1 MEAGTLIPM
10 AARSLVVDLAANRV
24 KGCCIPLARPLSDAT
39 IGRLAEVFK
48 AISDPT
54 RVQMLHYLKTSSEPI
69 CICDFTAT
77 FDLGQPTISHHV
89 GKLRDAGF
97 VESFKQGVWSF
108 YRLRKDMPAEAREA
122 LRLIP

>member
-1 MEAGTLIPM
+1 M
-10 AARSLVVDLAANRV
+10 AATTAIAPASTRV
-24 KGCCIPLARPLSDAT
+24 KGCCVPLAKALPQASAA
-39 IGRLAEVFK
+39 RLADVFK

-54 RVQMLHYLKTSSEPI
+54 RVQMLHLLKASADPI

-89 GKLRDAGF
+89 ARLRDAGF

-108 YRLRKDMPAEAREA
+108 YRLRRNMPAEAREA

>member
-1 MEAGTLIPM
+1 M
-10 AARSLVVDLAANRV
+10 AVRSPVVDFAANRV
-24 KGCCIPLARPLSDAT
+24 KGCCEPLVRPLSNAAVE
-39 IGRLAEVFK
+39 RLADTFK
-48 AISDPT
+48 ALSDPT
-54 RVQMLHYLKTSSEPI
+54 RVQMLHYLKASTDPI

-89 GKLRDAGF
+89 SKLRDAGL